1 MDSLIKLSKAQNDN
15 VGLRKFHD
23 MELHVPSLTT
33 LGLLV
38 IYLLLTT

>member
-23 MELHVPSLTT
+23 MELHVPNLTT
-33 LGLLV
+33 LRLLV
-38 IYLLLTT
+38 IYLLLKT